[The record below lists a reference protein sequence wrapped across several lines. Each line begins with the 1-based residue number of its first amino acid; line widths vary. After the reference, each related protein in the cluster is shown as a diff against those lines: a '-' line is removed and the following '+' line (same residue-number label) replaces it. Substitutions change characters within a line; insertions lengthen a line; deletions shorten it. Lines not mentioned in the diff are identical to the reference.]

1 MDNFTNL
8 DTAIKEN
15 IGKVLSE
22 IACAAEKAGR
32 NPDGIKLMAVTKT
45 KPYQYVNAAYKAGLR
60 LFGEN
65 RVQEMEE
72 KYFSFHNDA
81 SVHLIGH
88 LQRNKAKKAA
98 AIADSVDSI
107 DKYETAAELD
117 KHCGSLGRKI
127 EIMLEFNTSNEES
140 KSGYSSEDE
149 IFRDVDRIRD
159 LQNITITGL
168 MTIAPFTDDE
178 KKIRDSFI
186 LLRTI
191 FNKLKAL
198 HPDIPLREL
207 SMGMSSDY
215 RIAIEEGSTIIRIG
229 TSLFGNRG

>member
-45 KPYQYVNAAYKAGLR
+45 KPYQYVNAAYNAGLR

-81 SVHLIGH
+81 SASRAVGS
-88 LQRNKAKKAA
+88 KTSSSSPSGGAFSAA
-98 AIADSVDSI
+98 AGVGFFRAESV
-107 DKYETAAELD
+107 
-117 KHCGSLGRKI
+117 
-127 EIMLEFNTSNEES
+127 
-140 KSGYSSEDE
+140 
-149 IFRDVDRIRD
+149 
-159 LQNITITGL
+159 
-168 MTIAPFTDDE
+168 
-178 KKIRDSFI
+178 
-186 LLRTI
+186 
-191 FNKLKAL
+191 
-198 HPDIPLREL
+198 L
-207 SMGMSSDY
+207 S
-215 RIAIEEGSTIIRIG
+215 
-229 TSLFGNRG
+229 